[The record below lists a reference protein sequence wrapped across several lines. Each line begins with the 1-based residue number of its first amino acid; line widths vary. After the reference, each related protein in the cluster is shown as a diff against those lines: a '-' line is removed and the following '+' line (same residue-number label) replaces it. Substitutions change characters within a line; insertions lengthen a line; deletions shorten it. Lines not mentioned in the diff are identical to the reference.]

1 MSAETDLYAKLTANS
16 GITTLVS
23 TRIYPNRVP
32 LGTTYPAIGYGMIT
46 SGLIGSSN
54 CQESRIQV
62 DFFDSTYSGCKAVR
76 DAFLTMVNGLPNY
89 GYIQGPDIYEDDT
102 QIHHQSVD
110 VIITH

>member
-1 MSAETDLYAKLTANS
+1 MSAETDLYSALTGNS
-16 GITTLVS
+16 GVTALVG

-32 LGTTYPAIGYGMIT
+32 LGTVYPAIGYRMIT
-46 SGLIGSSN
+46 SGLVGSNN

-62 DFFDSTYSGCKAVR
+62 DFFDTTYSGAKAVR
-76 DAFLTMVNGLPNY
+76 DAVLSVVNGLSNY

-102 QIHHQSVD
+102 SIHHQNID